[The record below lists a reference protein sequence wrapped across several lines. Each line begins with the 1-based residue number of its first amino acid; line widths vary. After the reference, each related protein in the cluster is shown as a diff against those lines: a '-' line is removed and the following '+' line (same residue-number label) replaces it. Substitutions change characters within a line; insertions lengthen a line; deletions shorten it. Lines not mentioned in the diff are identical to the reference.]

1 MGYCRTL
8 TGVALAF
15 SSTMIGGLCLASP
28 IPLYQPRPE
37 GIFEPMVVLW
47 GLLSLGPLASTVC
60 IHPLMPETRPE
71 EDAQFHLKLTLACGQ
86 NEFGHLL

>member
-15 SSTMIGGLCLASP
+15 SSTIMASVWP
-28 IPLYQPRPE
+28 VPFLLFQPRPE
-37 GIFEPMVVLW
+37 GISEPMAVLW
-47 GLLSLGPLASTVC
+47 DLLSLGPLASTVC

-71 EDAQFHLKLTLACGQ
+71 EDAQFHLKLTLVRGQ
-86 NEFGHLL
+86 NEFEHLL